1 MRSTDANCAHHR
13 CKRFTPQMQTART
26 TNANDSLH
34 RCKVVRQT
42 QQSAKTVAMYFS
54 MSLCSVSANC
64 SRLRC
69 KTGCSTDARLS
80 NVVHCI
86 VSLQFA
92 IQLRFSSFFHCVA
105 APIPCLGPLDLSPYS
120 LGLSS
125 STGSGR
131 CSSCALSCAVQG
143 RMSACRTRPAAN
155 PGGPQGGA
163 QTGRSPGG
171 GGGGG
176 WTEAEPSRLRNQM
189 LRGFPRYPARTFS
202 ALRNGHTETLSETR
216 IQKLITNYKCT
227 TLYNHIYNCLF
238 MCTINHN

>member
-1 MRSTDANCAHHR
+1 MPQLPTIRSTDANCAHHR
-13 CKRFTPQMQTART
+13 CKRFTPQIQTART

-42 QQSAKTVAMYFS
+42 QQSAKTVAVYFS

-64 SRLRC
+64 LRLRC
-69 KTGCSTDARLS
+69 KTGHSTDARLS

-86 VSLQFA
+86 VSVQFA
-92 IQLRFSSFFHCVA
+92 IQLRFSSFLHRVVA
-105 APIPCLGPLDLSPYS
+105 PTSCLGPLDLSPCS

-125 STGSGR
+125 FVGSGG
-131 CSSCALSCAVQG
+131 CSSCALLCAALG
-143 RMSACRTRPAAN
+143 RMSACRTQPAAN

-171 GGGGG
+171 GG

-189 LRGFPRYPARTFS
+189 MRGFSRYPARTFS
-202 ALRNGHTETLSETR
+202 AHSERTLRHTRRPEFTQNRLQITTGATL
-216 IQKLITNYKCT
+216 
-227 TLYNHIYNCLF
+227 
-238 MCTINHN
+238 